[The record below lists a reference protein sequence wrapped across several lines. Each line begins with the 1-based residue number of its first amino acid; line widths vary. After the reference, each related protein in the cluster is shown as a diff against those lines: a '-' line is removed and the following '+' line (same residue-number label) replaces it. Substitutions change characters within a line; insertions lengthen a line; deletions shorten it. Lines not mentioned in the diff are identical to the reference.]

1 MLKIGVMI
9 LVLVGLGVL
18 EVDACPIR
26 RLRARPVRI
35 RHQAPRAQPPPK
47 ENERWENGIP
57 PWERWN
63 MPEWEWYM
71 RAV

>member
-1 MLKIGVMI
+1 MV

-18 EVDACPIR
+18 EADAGPIR
-26 RLRARPVRI
+26 MLRARPIRI
-35 RHQAPRAQPPPK
+35 RPRVIYVQPLPNETPPK
-47 ENERWENGIP
+47 ESDRWENGIP
-57 PWERWN
+57 PWIRYN